1 MIWHFFL
8 LYFFKKGVVV
18 KKKPEITNTSIS
30 DIIYLIM
37 SNTGMTQEQA
47 AITVQNILTYM
58 KEHTKHP
65 LHKVVRALFGGGG
78 GEQRATLN

>member
-1 MIWHFFL
+1 M
-8 LYFFKKGVVV
+8 
-18 KKKPEITNTSIS
+18 KKKPEINNTSIS

-58 KEHTKHP
+58 KEHTKEP
-65 LHKVVRALFGGGG
+65 LHKVVRALFGSGS
-78 GEQRATLN
+78 EQRATLN

>member
-1 MIWHFFL
+1 LALFFFYTCL
-8 LYFFKKGVVV
+8 KGVVV
-18 KKKPEITNTSIS
+18 KKKPEINNTSIS

-37 SNTGMTQEQA
+37 SNTGMTREQA

-58 KEHTKHP
+58 KEHTKDP
-65 LHKVVRALFGGGG
+65 LHKVVRALFGSGN

>member
-1 MIWHFFL
+1 
-8 LYFFKKGVVV
+8 V
-18 KKKPEITNTSIS
+18 KKKPEINKTSLS

-58 KEHTKHP
+58 KQTKDP
-65 LHKVVRALFGGGG
+65 LHKVVRALFGGG
-78 GEQRATLN
+78 EQRATLN

>member
-1 MIWHFFL
+1 M
-8 LYFFKKGVVV
+8 
-18 KKKPEITNTSIS
+18 KKKQEINKTSLS

-47 AITVQNILTYM
+47 NITVQNILTYM
-58 KEHTKHP
+58 KTHTKDP
-65 LHKVVRALFGGGG
+65 LHKVVRTLFGG

>member
-1 MIWHFFL
+1 M
-8 LYFFKKGVVV
+8 
-18 KKKPEITNTSIS
+18 KKKPEIKNTSIS

-58 KEHTKHP
+58 KEHTKDP
-65 LHKVVRALFGGGG
+65 LHKVVRALFGGSG

>member
-1 MIWHFFL
+1 M
-8 LYFFKKGVVV
+8 
-18 KKKPEITNTSIS
+18 KKKPEIKNTSIS

-58 KEHTKHP
+58 KEHTKDP

-78 GEQRATLN
+78 EQRATLN

>member
-1 MIWHFFL
+1 M
-8 LYFFKKGVVV
+8 
-18 KKKPEITNTSIS
+18 KKKAEISRMTMS

-58 KEHTKHP
+58 KEHTADP
-65 LHKVVRALFGGGG
+65 LHKIVQYFFGANQNKNAG
-78 GEQRATLN
+78 LN

>member
-1 MIWHFFL
+1 
-8 LYFFKKGVVV
+8 V
-18 KKKPEITNTSIS
+18 KKKQEINRTSLS

-47 AITVQNILTYM
+47 AITVQNILMYM
-58 KEHTKHP
+58 KEHTKDP
-65 LHKVVRALFGGGG
+65 LHKVVRTLFGG